1 MPENRDPAIPWLL
14 FDIGGVLITRPDD
27 IGALTRALDPAGVA
41 GEDAEAR
48 VRDAFDAHRQEY
60 DRGGSAR
67 AFWEAVARDV
77 GADVP
82 TDDGLAELIAIEQ
95 RRWGSPDAETTAA
108 LDRALAAG
116 YRLAVLSN
124 APHELA
130 DVLEARDGW
139 GSRFEHVL
147 TSARIGMAKPDADV
161 WPLACARLDAPAER
175 IVFVDDKPEN
185 VEAARRAGIH
195 AHVWEGLGTL
205 DRILD
210 GTLA

>member
-1 MPENRDPAIPWLL
+1 MPENRDHALPWLL

-48 VRDAFDAHRQEY
+48 VRDAFDAHREEY
-60 DRGGSAR
+60 DRGGSAA
-67 AFWEAVARDV
+67 AFWAAVA
-77 GADVP
+77 ADVHADEP
-82 TDDGLAELIAIEQ
+82 DADALAELVAIEQ
-95 RRWGSPDAETTAA
+95 RRWGSPEAETTAA
-108 LDRALAAG
+108 LDRAAAAG
-116 YRLAVLSN
+116 YRLAILSN

-130 DVLEARDGW
+130 DVLEDRDGW
-139 GSRFEHVL
+139 GARFEHVM

-161 WPLACARLDAPAER
+161 WAFACARLDAPAER
-175 IVFVDDKPEN
+175 ILFVDDKPEN

-210 GTLA
+210 GTLD